1 MHIRL
6 IYLNAQEFIRGKFK
20 LGFIKIIPSS
30 RQLDIL
36 SILFFLNS
44 TKKFTNIFFYYKL
57 ICDSTEKMF

>member
-36 SILFFLNS
+36 SILFFFEFDQ
-44 TKKFTNIFFYYKL
+44 KIHEHFFL
-57 ICDSTEKMF
+57 L